1 MHNRLVSFQY
11 CTRHA
16 IGVFEA
22 SNKMLNIFMLLFIFG
37 ESYGVIYKLN
47 ATEYHRMPA
56 LFKIDNYED
65 CLSKPEGIY
74 CTTNFEIIKAAPNP
88 VYDMI
93 VEFSEHTAKH
103 YNHSKLF
110 YGVCLFDNRNQTNV
124 SIWDPKQYVEAHL
137 NESFWSEHRLK
148 TKVID
153 VSCSNEKEDFKL
165 DIGDAIVGI
174 ACLILILLNVVGS
187 FCDLC
192 FADGTKK
199 NKDWYQCFSI
209 RCNWRR
215 LIKPFDESNP
225 RLRPLKCLN
234 GLRSVLMCL
243 VIMVHAILPVF
254 ICNNNPRYLE
264 QLFIIISGFL
274 LSYNLQIYE
283 ESHEINWKI
292 LPKQTLLRWLR
303 LTPPYALI
311 LALTSTWMRHI
322 NTGPFWHEMAVS
334 EIRDCRKYWWQHLL
348 YIHNY
353 IDNTDCLVQSWY
365 IAVDMQLFIFG
376 LFIYLVCRTSKSRK
390 IVLPTWFFIG
400 IAIIAAHTYFEDLNG
415 TVMTTPEVIRNHIRG
430 DPTFLKVYRRSHTN
444 IPCYILGMG
453 AGYLFYYWQK
463 IDLNFDKFKKYNM
476 LCWMAGP
483 LPLVLDCGIIVLASY
498 FYMDAPRSSV
508 MLRTIYAA
516 TAKPVFGLLL
526 TVLLC
531 AMIMKLENVFRP
543 MLEWDWWSIVARLSY
558 CAYTLHLTIIRYTAS
573 LSTVPFQHSTMAI
586 VQYYFFILVVS
597 LLLSIP
603 LWLLVEEPMNRVW
616 KLCLSSSS
624 KTAQVQEKIEPEL
637 QTQSKF

>member
-1 MHNRLVSFQY
+1 MDKLKFEFMVKANEDVKTNTICVTTITDFDGRTFTIPDKLQPVKLHDKIVQTEIFQKVKATLQKRHEKRQVWISMNPQMKAVYCDEDGNKQFMGYLLEEQTKPQTSTTGISEESLARIIEKISEIKKDSSKSFN
-11 CTRHA
+11 TGRMA
-16 IGVFEA
+16 EKI
-22 SNKMLNIFMLLFIFG
+22 
-37 ESYGVIYKLN
+37 VIEKFN
-47 ATEYHRMPA
+47 S
-56 LFKIDNYED
+56 KI
-65 CLSKPEGIY
+65 
-74 CTTNFEIIKAAPNP
+74 
-88 VYDMI
+88 
-93 VEFSEHTAKH
+93 
-103 YNHSKLF
+103 
-110 YGVCLFDNRNQTNV
+110 TNV
-124 SIWDPKQYVEAHL
+124 SQWMTTFEA
-137 NESFWSEHRLK
+137 ECARIGIEE
-148 TKVID
+148 D
-153 VSCSNEKEDFKL
+153 EKKIEIF
-165 DIGDAIVGI
+165 
-174 ACLILILLNVVGS
+174 
-187 FCDLC
+187 
-192 FADGTKK
+192 
-199 NKDWYQCFSI
+199 
-209 RCNWRR
+209 
-215 LIKPFDESNP
+215 
-225 RLRPLKCLN
+225 
-234 GLRSVLMCL
+234 RSVLMCL

>member
-1 MHNRLVSFQY
+1 MS
-11 CTRHA
+11 
-16 IGVFEA
+16 
-22 SNKMLNIFMLLFIFG
+22 SKMLNILMLLFIFG
-37 ESYGVIYKLN
+37 ESYGVVYKLN
-47 ATEYHRMPA
+47 ETDYHRMPA
-56 LFKIDNYED
+56 LFKFDNYEN

-74 CTTNFEIIKAAPNP
+74 CTTNFEIIKTTPNP
-88 VYDMI
+88 IYDMI

-124 SIWDPKQYVEAHL
+124 STWDPKQSVEAHL

-153 VSCSNEKEDFKL
+153 VSCSNEKEDSKL
-165 DIGDAIVGI
+165 DIGDAIVGT

-187 FCDLC
+187 FCDLY
-192 FADGTKK
+192 FSDGNNK

-215 LIKPFDESNP
+215 LTKPFDETNP

-234 GLRSVLMCL
+234 GLRSVLMCS
-243 VIMVHAILPVF
+243 VIMIHIILPVF
-254 ICNNNPRYLE
+254 VCNDNPRYVE
-264 QLFIIISGFL
+264 QLYDNIYYYLLFNGSMIIQIFIIMSGFL

-283 ESHEINWKI
+283 ESHEISWKI
-292 LPKQTLLRWLR
+292 LPQQTLARWLR

-311 LALTSTWMRHI
+311 LAVTSTWFRHV
-322 NTGPFWHEMAVS
+322 NTGIFGHELVMS

-353 IDNTDCLVQSWY
+353 TKDSNCLLQSWY
-365 IAVDMQLFIFG
+365 IAADVQLFIFG
-376 LFIYLVCRTSKSRK
+376 LIIYLVSRNPRSRK
-390 IVLPTWFFIG
+390 IILPTVFFIG
-400 IAIIAAHTYFEDLNG
+400 IAIIAAHTYLEDLDG
-415 TVMTTPEVIRNHIRG
+415 TVMVTPEVIRNQIRRV
-430 DPTFLKVYRRSHTN
+430 PTFLKVYRRSHTN

-463 IDLNFDKFKKYNM
+463 INLNLHKFKKYKLLCCM
-476 LCWMAGP
+476 LGP
-483 LPLVLDCGIIVLASY
+483 LPVVLGSGIMVTASY

-516 TAKPVFGLLL
+516 TAKPTYGLLF
-526 TVLLC
+526 TVLIC

-543 MLEWDWWSIVARLSY
+543 VFEWGWWAIVARLSY
-558 CAYTLHLTIIRYTAS
+558 CAYTLHMTIIRYTAS
-573 LSTVPFQHSTMAI
+573 LSTVPFQHSTMAM
-586 VQYYFFILVVS
+586 VQYYLFILTVS

-603 LWLLVEEPMNRVW
+603 LWLLVEQPMNQMW

-624 KTAQVQEKIEPEL
+624 RTAHAQKKIEPEL